1 MSNRLIGGVVVG
13 EMMRFVANVTL
24 LLPKHAQ
31 EVPSAAHV
39 EHRRSAKVV
48 DHNSEP

>member
-13 EMMRFVANVTL
+13 EMMRFVANVP
-24 LLPKHAQ
+24 LLPEHTQ